1 MITERVE
8 KFMHLADSLLHGQ
21 ATAKRKEWE
30 KLAMVIAPELVDAAY
45 HKENSPGE
53 HDRICSEACECLDK
67 LTGAHISYLTPMGH
81 RWFRFAPWAENEE
94 GDAAEAEKSEM
105 WYAKASDDTFSA
117 VERSNFYDAILKT
130 FFDRV
135 ATGTGAAMCEEDID
149 RMRLRFTHIPAGTYG
164 FSENAWDE
172 PDTFVRT
179 LQMSAN
185 QLMQAFPDGQFS
197 EQVHNAYSDLSK
209 RYTDMFDVYHIVMP
223 REEYSDAKFNE
234 FDTSTYPFVSVYI
247 ERNEKTLIDEGGYT
261 EFPFLVTRYN
271 KVGKQVYGTS
281 PFLKAQDIIDDIILN
296 DDIAIEGAKKKVMPP
311 VLAAP
316 EMAGQIDTGAGGIT
330 IVPPQYA
337 NSALPREWALAG
349 DNRDLLLNL
358 ERLEKKMKAITQ
370 VEFLEIISSVDKR
383 EMTAA
388 EVNARMSEKVMAY
401 AATFTRFKIDFAP
414 FLIRILHCCVRLNL
428 VSLEGNDVPEE
439 VYVEDGDGNRYLNSP
454 KVLYIGRMAQAMEI
468 AQLQNVDA
476 CVSRAAELA
485 HMNQQPEI
493 MMVFDM
499 EKVARG
505 QAIAQGMPYRYFR
518 KPREVQAL
526 KEQLQMA
533 QDKQMLA
540 QNQLQEAQAAE
551 HSAKAAQTLATM
563 ENM

>member
-1 MITERVE
+1 MISERVE
-8 KFMHLADSLLHGQ
+8 KYMQLAESLLHGQ
-21 ATAKRKEWE
+21 AAAKRSEWQG
-30 KLAMVIAPELVDAAY
+30 LAMIIAPELVDAAW
-45 HKENSPGE
+45 HRENSPTE
-53 HDRICSEACECLDK
+53 RERICAEACECLDK

-81 RWFRFAPWAENEE
+81 RWFRFAPWMDNDDVDDTESEQF
-94 GDAAEAEKSEM
+94 EM
-105 WYAKASDDTFSA
+105 WYAKTSDDTFSA

-130 FFDRV
+130 FYDRV
-135 ATGTGAAMCEEDID
+135 ATGTGAAMCEDDKE

-185 QLMQAFPDGQFS
+185 QLMQAFPKGEFS
-197 EQVHNAYSDLSK
+197 AQVRSSFEDLSK
-209 RYTDMFDVYHIVMP
+209 RYTDMFDVYHLVMP
-223 REEYSDAKFNE
+223 REGYSDKDFDE
-234 FDTSTYPFVSVYI
+234 FDVSTYPFISVYI
-247 ERNEKTLIDEGGYT
+247 ERNEKILIEEDGYT

-271 KVGKQVYGTS
+271 KVGKQIYGTS
-281 PFLKAQDIIDDIILN
+281 PFMKAQDIIDDIVLN

-330 IVPPQYA
+330 IVPQQYA

-401 AATFTRFKIDFAP
+401 ASTFTRFKIDFAP
-414 FLIRILHCCVRLNL
+414 FLIRILHCCVKLGL
-428 VSLEGNDVPEE
+428 VSLDGDDVPEE
-439 VYVEDGDGNRYLNSP
+439 VYLEDADGNRSLNAP

-505 QAIAQGMPYRYFR
+505 QAIAQGMPHRYFR
-518 KPREVQAL
+518 SPSQIKKL
-526 KEQLQMA
+526 KEELQMA
-533 QDKQMLA
+533 QEQQMSA
-540 QNQLQEAQAAE
+540 QNQLQEAQAME
-551 HSAKAAQTLATM
+551 HSANAASTLAAM

>member
-1 MITERVE
+1 MISERVE
-8 KFMHLADSLLHGQ
+8 KYMHLAESLLHGQ
-21 ATAKRKEWE
+21 AAAKRSEWQG
-30 KLAMVIAPELVDAAY
+30 LAMVIAPELVDAAW
-45 HKENSPGE
+45 HRENSSAE
-53 HDRICSEACECLDK
+53 HERICAEACECLDK

-81 RWFRFAPWAENEE
+81 RWFRFAPWIENDEE
-94 GDAAEAEKSEM
+94 GGPESEKKEM
-105 WYAKASDDTFSA
+105 WYAKTSDDTFSA

-130 FFDRV
+130 FYDRV
-135 ATGTGAAMCEEDID
+135 ATGTGAAMCEADED

-185 QLMQAFPDGQFS
+185 QLLQSFPNGDFS
-197 EQVHNAYSDLSK
+197 AQVRAAYDDLSK
-209 RYTDMFDVYHIVMP
+209 RYTDMFDVYHIVLP
-223 REEYSDAKFNE
+223 REGYDEADFNE
-234 FDTSTYPFVSVYI
+234 YDSSTYPFASIYV
-247 ERNEKTLIDEGGYT
+247 ERNEKIIIDEGGYA

-271 KVGKQVYGTS
+271 KVGKQIYGTS
-281 PFLKAQDIIDDIILN
+281 PFMKARDIIDDIILN

-311 VLAAP
+311 VLASP
-316 EMAGQIDTGAGGIT
+316 EMAGQVDTGAGGIT

-401 AATFTRFKIDFAP
+401 ASTFTRFKIDFAP
-414 FLIRILHCCVRLNL
+414 FLIRILHCCVKLGL
-428 VSLEGNDVPEE
+428 VSLDDDDAPLE
-439 VYVEDGDGNRYLNSP
+439 VYIEDADGNRTLNAP

-476 CVSRAAELA
+476 VVSRAAELA
-485 HMNQQPEI
+485 HMNQQPDI
-493 MMVFDM
+493 LMVFDM
-499 EKVARG
+499 EKVVRG

-518 KPREVQAL
+518 KPSEVKRL
-526 KEQLQMA
+526 KEELQEAQGQQMA
-533 QDKQMLA
+533 A

-551 HSAKAAQTLATM
+551 HSAKAASTLSAM

>member
-1 MITERVE
+1 MISERVE
-8 KFMHLADSLLHGQ
+8 KYMHLADSLLHGQ
-21 ATAKRKEWE
+21 AAAKRNEWMP
-30 KLAMVIAPELVDAAY
+30 LAALIAPELVDAAW
-45 HKENSPGE
+45 HHENSPTGR
-53 HDRICSEACECLDK
+53 DRICSEACECLDK
-67 LTGAHISYLTPMGH
+67 LAGAHISYLTPMGH
-81 RWFRFAPWAENEE
+81 IWFRFASWLENDELNPDE
-94 GDAAEAEKSEM
+94 QEQASM
-105 WYAKASDDTFSA
+105 WYAKTSEDTFSA
-117 VERSNFYDAILKT
+117 VERSNFYDVLLKV
-130 FFDRV
+130 FYDRV
-135 ATGTGAAMCEEDID
+135 ATGTGAAICEEDAE
-149 RMRLRFTHIPAGTYG
+149 RMMLRFTHIPAGTYG

-179 LQMSAN
+179 LQMTAS
-185 QLMQAFPDGQFS
+185 QLMQAFPDGEFS
-197 EQVHNAYSDLSK
+197 AQVRAAYEDLSK

-223 REEYSDAKFNE
+223 REGYKDADFDE
-234 FDTSTYPFVSVYI
+234 FDSLTYPFASIYI
-247 ERNEKTLIDEGGYT
+247 ERNEKVVIDEGGYT

-271 KVGKQVYGTS
+271 KVGKQIYGTS
-281 PFLKAQDIIDDIILN
+281 PFMKARDIIDDIIVT

-316 EMAGQIDTGAGGIT
+316 EMAGQVDTGAGGIT

-358 ERLEKKMKAITQ
+358 DRLEKKLKAITQ

-401 AATFTRFKIDFAP
+401 ASTFTRFKIDFAP
-414 FLIRILHCCVRLNL
+414 FLLRILQCCVKLGL
-428 VSLEGNDVPEE
+428 VSLEGDNVPVE
-439 VYVEDGDGNRYLNSP
+439 VYIEDGDGNRYLNSP

-468 AQLQNVDA
+468 AQLQNVDT

-485 HMNQQPEI
+485 NINQQPDI

-505 QAIAQGMPYRYFR
+505 QAIAQGMPYKYFR
-518 KPREVQAL
+518 SPAEVRRLKAELQQA
-526 KEQLQMA
+526 QDQQRMA
-533 QDKQMLA
+533 QS
-540 QNQLQEAQAAE
+540 QLQEAQAAE
-551 HSAKAAQTLATM
+551 HSAKAASTLAAM